1 MVASSTVLLTKT
13 HKEDKKMKRI
23 GWIIGEILSIIVS
36 AVLMLGTL
44 VYSME
49 ISEAKSKDEWEV
61 LKYEGQYYE
70 RDKLIEKLSSDRVL
84 VLVFLFIFIALTVF
98 LFVMSSKRKK
108 AAAASKRPAAP
119 TVSAAAFC
127 PKCGNARSGN
137 EQFCGKCGNKF

>member
-49 ISEAKSKDEWEV
+49 ISEAKAKDEWAV
-61 LKYEGQYYE
+61 IKYEGQYYE

-108 AAAASKRPAAP
+108 AAAAASNRPAA
-119 TVSAAAFC
+119 SANAFC
-127 PKCGNARSGN
+127 PKCGAARNGN
-137 EQFCGKCGNKF
+137 SEFCMQCGNKF